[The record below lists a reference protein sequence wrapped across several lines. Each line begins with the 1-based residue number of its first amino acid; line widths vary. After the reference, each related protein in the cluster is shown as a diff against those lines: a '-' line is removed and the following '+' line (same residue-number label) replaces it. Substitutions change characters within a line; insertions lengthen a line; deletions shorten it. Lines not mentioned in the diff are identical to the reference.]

1 MSGTHHQLLYH
12 LVFSTKQR
20 KAYLQAE
27 MDRIKMFDYLG
38 GTVKGLGGI
47 PLTIG
52 GWIDHVHL
60 LVKLTTQHR
69 LSDFMRELKA
79 STSKNFNQASG
90 LIHKF
95 GWQDGYG
102 AFTVGRS
109 QEQSVRAYIANQ
121 EVHHGKVSFEVEYV
135 EMLDLSGVEYD
146 PRYLW
151 D

>member
-12 LVFSTKQR
+12 LVFSTKNR
-20 KAYLQAE
+20 KPYLQTKRRE
-27 MDRIKMFDYLG
+27 TMLEYLG
-38 GTVKGLGGI
+38 GTVKGLNAVPMI
-47 PLTIG
+47 IG
-52 GWIDHVHL
+52 GWVDHVHL
-60 LVKLTTQHR
+60 LVKLRTTHR

-79 STSKNFNQASG
+79 CTSKKFHEESG
-90 LIHKF
+90 TQQKF

-109 QEQSVRAYIANQ
+109 QLDTVTRYIQRQEQ
-121 EVHHGKVSFEVEYV
+121 HHSKETFKEEYV
-135 EMLDLSGVEYD
+135 RMLDLCEIEYD